1 MRSPHDHTREISIW
15 TAWLRA
21 GEADL
26 TCSRIGLLLRR
37 QGIDPKRVVCAKIF
51 PDISDP
57 INGVIITPDKKIF
70 QFGYNLSGMT
80 AQMAEF
86 EEWLDI
92 TSTYQN
98 HRWRDEILTALKMFQ

>member
-1 MRSPHDHTREISIW
+1 MSSPQDYSRQILAWS
-15 TAWLRA
+15 AWLNDT
-21 GEADL
+21 EADL
-26 TCSRIGLLLRR
+26 TRSRIGLLLRR
-37 QGIDPKRVVCAKIF
+37 QGINPKTVVCAKIF
-51 PDISDP
+51 PDIHDP
-57 INGVIITPDKKIF
+57 INGVIITPDKKIY

-98 HRWRDEILTALKMFQ
+98 HRWRDEILTALNMFQ